1 MYSRLKK
8 KLQELLRGKAPGG
21 LLACRLAAL
30 PAVLAVAAAGALA
43 APGTAQAAPFRLDQD
58 VVPEQSQAS
67 ASELV
72 RHADGIAVG
81 SFGESDRM
89 VQTGQSAPQ
98 GRLVNFVQKFT
109 VKRWIKGGG
118 SNELTVV
125 TTGIEPLPPPSQLE
139 ANERYPGAWATGPD
153 YLLFLH
159 KLEGTDSYVPLGLLQ
174 GVYPIQGGRTVSLE
188 DKGFPQLNGIAEAG
202 VQQAV
207 DRLAGS

>member
-8 KLQELLRGKAPGG
+8 KLQELLRNRAPGG
-21 LLACRLAAL
+21 LLACRLAAMT
-30 PAVLAVAAAGALA
+30 AFLAVAAGALA
-43 APGTAQAAPFRLDQD
+43 MPSAAQAAPFRLEQD
-58 VVPEQSQAS
+58 VVPNESQAS
-67 ASELV
+67 APELV
-72 RHADGIAVG
+72 RRADGIAIG

-89 VQTGQSAPQ
+89 VQTGKSAPQ
-98 GRLVNFVQKFT
+98 GKLVNFVQTFT
-109 VKRWIKGGG
+109 VKRWIKGGSG
-118 SNELTVV
+118 SALTVV

-202 VQQAV
+202 VPQAV
-207 DRLAGS
+207 ERLAGT